1 MAPELT
7 LKELDQKWGTAHE
20 VFKKANDERLE
31 KIEKGLG
38 GVGETQTKLDKIEKD
53 LDKFDKAWEARVKKE
68 VADRLAAEQGDNPEG
83 ESKEVISKRKRAFIH
98 MCRKGYVP
106 DDLKEFVVRPQGDE
120 AKGLAVGNDPAA
132 GYLAPPEFIR
142 EILKGEIE
150 FSPLRSLSRVF
161 QISSFMAQ
169 IPKKTGSASAAWVA
183 ELGTRSDTT
192 GSLAWSLEQCP
203 VHELQATIPTSR
215 QQLEDSVFNI
225 ESLISEEGAEQ
236 FGLAEGTAFYSGDGV
251 GKPQGVT
258 SVTTTNLETGED
270 TTGHLL
276 KPDDLIDALYA
287 LKEPYQRNATFLHK
301 RVVLGKIRKMKN
313 TVDGTYLMA
322 PLREGMPP
330 TILGRPYMGCD
341 DMLEDGTAAGRI
353 CGLVGDFRRGY
364 GIVDRIAMT
373 TLRDPYTS
381 PGQIKILMW
390 KRVGGQVIL
399 PEAITR
405 IVTG

>member
-192 GSLAWSLEQCP
+192 GSL
-203 VHELQATIPTSR
+203 
-215 QQLEDSVFNI
+215 
-225 ESLISEEGAEQ
+225 ISEEGAEQ